1 MNAPLFARK
10 FIVDFAETAI
20 ATVFALSFA
29 FPATPGDLKAIGVAI
44 GIGVIG
50 AAVSAAR
57 RAAPGFIA
65 YLSNTLGTDGDST

>member
-1 MNAPLFARK
+1 MPLFLRK

-20 ATVFALSFA
+20 ATVFALAFA
-29 FPATPGDLKAIGVAI
+29 FPQSVADLKAIGVAI

-65 YLSNTLGTDGDST
+65 WLSTVLGVGDET